1 MSARMRVASR
11 PEHEVLVCCARSRLR
26 PEDEQRLRALAS
38 GRIDWVYLMSAADR
52 HGMTPL
58 VSWHLKGACP
68 EFVPSL
74 LRSRLKTFFSRNQAR
89 NLFLSAE
96 LARLLAALGDAGV
109 RAVPFKG
116 PLLAELAYGSVAL
129 REFQDLDVLV
139 HQQDWTR
146 AEKIMLSNGY
156 TRDLRLTPAQ
166 EVYFRRLQ
174 HAHSFTGAC
183 GRGIVELHW
192 SLASRYFHY
201 PVDSDRLWQRVET
214 VRFAGAE
221 ILTLAPADLVVILC
235 AHGAKHLWERLE
247 WVASVAE
254 LIRACD
260 ALDWPG
266 ILAEARRLGGE
277 RMVLLGALLA
287 RELLDAPVPESVVEQ
302 ARATRRVAPLA
313 GKIVGR
319 FFAEGAHPPSTAESC
334 AFRLRLMDRLRDG
347 VLCALRPAFIP
358 DVADWQLLSLPSSLY
373 FLYYPL
379 RVLRLTAK
387 YASSLFTAWSVVTAS
402 RRPS

>member
-166 EVYFRRLQ
+166 AQALDEEATKNATTRAGAARLLVVQQLRYLRFKRGRERRGLGAFKPRTLVVDDKEARAVAEEAATYFESKGAPATPTQIAFNVASRLARDTTDGPKMRRLLAIARSVLNERRNAQ
-174 HAHSFTGAC
+174 LERDMQSDAGLRNLGQKEAKPRSVDTADGTI
-183 GRGIVELHW
+183 GRSE
-192 SLASRYFHY
+192 
-201 PVDSDRLWQRVET
+201 P
-214 VRFAGAE
+214 
-221 ILTLAPADLVVILC
+221 
-235 AHGAKHLWERLE
+235 
-247 WVASVAE
+247 
-254 LIRACD
+254 
-260 ALDWPG
+260 
-266 ILAEARRLGGE
+266 
-277 RMVLLGALLA
+277 
-287 RELLDAPVPESVVEQ
+287 
-302 ARATRRVAPLA
+302 
-313 GKIVGR
+313 
-319 FFAEGAHPPSTAESC
+319 
-334 AFRLRLMDRLRDG
+334 
-347 VLCALRPAFIP
+347 
-358 DVADWQLLSLPSSLY
+358 
-373 FLYYPL
+373 
-379 RVLRLTAK
+379 
-387 YASSLFTAWSVVTAS
+387 AS
-402 RRPS
+402 RRNNDTDDRS